1 MKKGRLEEMASIM
14 DGLGHPLRLRI
25 IAILAM
31 NGSLYLS
38 DIAKRLGVSRALAK
52 VHLVKLQKA
61 GLVRSSVKLVEGE
74 AKALRYYELVD
85 FNITVNPRTI
95 VELVSGGGD
104 ER

>member
-1 MKKGRLEEMASIM
+1 MGKKRLEEMASIM

-61 GLVRSSVKLVEGE
+61 GLVRSSVRLMDGE

-85 FNITVNPRTI
+85 FNITVNPRII
-95 VELVSGGGD
+95 VELAGGGD
-104 ER
+104 EQ

>member
-1 MKKGRLEEMASIM
+1 MEKRGLEEMASIM

-25 IAILAM
+25 IAILAI

-52 VHLVKLQKA
+52 VHLAKLQKA

-85 FNITVNPRTI
+85 FNITVNPRVI
-95 VELVSGGGD
+95 VELAGGED
-104 ER
+104 EW

>member
-1 MKKGRLEEMASIM
+1 MEKKGLEELASIM

-31 NGSLYLS
+31 NGPLYLS

-52 VHLVKLQKA
+52 VHLVKLQKV
-61 GLVRSSVKLVEGE
+61 GLVKSRVQLVEGE

-85 FNITVNPRTI
+85 FNLTINPRI
-95 VELVSGGGD
+95 IMDLVGGED
-104 ER
+104 EQ